1 MTDAIHGA
9 VVTLRKARNG
19 WRVEVSPQD
28 RNHCDIYDDEG
39 NPLTEEFVVAGD
51 LDAEALGKEIVA
63 TLVSLRI
70 GEPRTTTT
78 PKKRR

>member
-1 MTDAIHGA
+1 MANAIHGA

-19 WRVEVSPQD
+19 WRVEVNPQD
-28 RNHCDIYDDEG
+28 RNQCDIYDEDG
-39 NPLTEEFVVAGD
+39 NTITEEFVVAGD

-70 GEPRTTTT
+70 GEQSP
-78 PKKRR
+78 PAKKRR